1 MLESRRPHVESFGS
15 WYGAGSKKLKKDEFL
30 VRVMAFWVSTRKR
43 EMRKETKRKGV
54 TMTWGKLVC
63 VLMDGF

>member
-1 MLESRRPHVESFGS
+1 M
-15 WYGAGSKKLKKDEFL
+15 KKDEFL